1 MSVLTTKPTFL
12 YPHSRQFPFDEVAE
26 KIVRALE
33 KRNWNVPGIS
43 VDFYTYGSG
52 EAKYKMVNHI
62 IGSDFKLSFCRSQ
75 GKLNARK
82 NDIAALD
89 SVCIPK
95 EILQV
100 YSDESGPTYYLYVG
114 NNWEDDKDW
123 FMNSIKV
130 HSKLNKKPRRY
141 LRYKGNSYQR
151 RATELISDKDLD
163 REYSPEAGEP
173 VRINLQKKFDEFTAW
188 LEESVLKY
196 ILSFPEADI
205 IQPDPV
211 VELIPYQGPWPTVF
225 SVCNWQ
231 TAERLEKGKKNPIDL
246 PPEDRHAY
254 IGDGRRLVPLFGGFD
269 GQFPEVANN
278 GFIWCDT
285 NQSIT
290 LNSMADDIVY
300 EVVSSSSSFLSRK
313 YIVAIKLKYSN
324 NVYVAD
330 NSWFDEKR
338 KQLFESIA
346 PRNYLTDDEL
356 NSAYVAR
363 GATIVPITEYK
374 GGYKEPIVLI
384 DRELDFDEIDWVV
397 EMKK

>member
-1 MSVLTTKPTFL
+1 M
-12 YPHSRQFPFDEVAE
+12 
-26 KIVRALE
+26 
-33 KRNWNVPGIS
+33 
-43 VDFYTYGSG
+43 
-52 EAKYKMVNHI
+52 
-62 IGSDFKLSFCRSQ
+62 
-75 GKLNARK
+75 
-82 NDIAALD
+82 
-89 SVCIPK
+89 
-95 EILQV
+95 
-100 YSDESGPTYYLYVG
+100 
-114 NNWEDDKDW
+114 
-123 FMNSIKV
+123 
-130 HSKLNKKPRRY
+130 
-141 LRYKGNSYQR
+141 RYKGNSYQR

-285 NQSIT
+285 NQSISA
-290 LNSMADDIVY
+290 NSMAGDIVY
-300 EVVSSSSSFLSRK
+300 DVRSTCSSFLSRK

>member
-1 MSVLTTKPTFL
+1 MSVLTAKPTFL

-52 EAKYKMVNHI
+52 EAKYKMVSNI
-62 IGSDFKLSFCRSQ
+62 MGNDFKLYFCRSQ

-89 SVCIPK
+89 TVCIPK
-95 EILQV
+95 EILKV

-114 NNWEDDKDW
+114 NNWEGDKNW
-123 FMNSIKV
+123 FMNSSKV

-141 LRYKGNSYQR
+141 LRYIGNTYQR
-151 RATELISDKDLD
+151 RATDLISNNDLD
-163 REYSPEAGEP
+163 REYSPEADEP
-173 VRINLQKKFDEFTAW
+173 VRINLQQKFDEFTAW
-188 LEESVLKY
+188 LEESVLNY
-196 ILSFPEADI
+196 ILSFPEADTPL
-205 IQPDPV
+205 PDPE
-211 VELIPYQGPWPTVF
+211 VELIPYQGPWPTIF
-225 SVCNWQ
+225 SVCSWKA
-231 TAERLEKGKKNPIDL
+231 AERLKKGKKNPMDL
-246 PPEDRHAY
+246 NPEDRHAY
-254 IGDGRRLVPLFGGFD
+254 IGDGQRLVPLSAGFD
-269 GQFPEVANN
+269 GQFPETANN

-290 LNSMADDIVY
+290 ASSMADDIVY
-300 EVVSSSSSFLSRK
+300 DVCSSCSSFFNHK

-330 NSWFDEKR
+330 NSKFDEKR
-338 KQLFESIA
+338 KQLFEAIA
-346 PRNYLTDDEL
+346 PRDCLTNEEL

-363 GATIVPITEYK
+363 GATLVPITEYK

-384 DRELDFDEIDWVV
+384 DRELDFDEIEWVV